1 MRKLLEITL
10 LDLRIYLSAAS
21 NLVSLTVLPIVL
33 TFVLG
38 GVFSGG
44 DGGQSRLRVDV
55 IDQDQSEASAA
66 FVADLQA
73 VNPGLYLCPM
83 EQSDSIPCEL
93 PEVDGDDVDAAVQA
107 VQDGDSNALV
117 VIPSGYAAALE
128 NLEPL
133 SLPYYSQADAL
144 LGDAVANS
152 VDAVLQQVNGAVIAA
167 RISVAYVD
175 ALETDLGGDL
185 FADESMVDDLQQTV
199 YTAAETRWQLP
210 SATISYEQTK
220 EGVVQQDGG
229 PAGFS
234 QSVPGTASMFVLFT
248 AISGIVLLLEERRQQ
263 TLQRLAA
270 MPLARWQI
278 IGGKILSRFLLCMLQ
293 FGIVFGLGLVVGL
306 DFGNDLLALLLVMAA
321 FAVCCT
327 SLALWLATVV
337 RSEGQASAMSTFL
350 GLTLAALGG
359 AWWSLE
365 LPFIP
370 QIMRTISLI
379 SPVTYAM
386 NGFNQLLY
394 YGGTLVDVLVP
405 VGILLAVSAVF
416 FFFGIRNF
424 KYV

>member
-10 LDLRIYLSAAS
+10 LDLLIYLMSAS
-21 NLVSLTVLPIVL
+21 NVISLTVLPLVL
-33 TFVLG
+33 TLVLG

-44 DGGQSRLRVDV
+44 SDEQNRIRVDI
-55 IDQDQSEASAA
+55 IDQDQTTASAA
-66 FVADLQA
+66 FITDLQA

-83 EQSDSIPCEL
+83 EQSESIPCLL
-93 PEVDGDDVDAAVQA
+93 PEVDGDTIEAAIQA
-107 VQDGDSNALV
+107 VQDGDTHALL
-117 VIPSGYAAALE
+117 VIPAGYEAALDS
-128 NLEPL
+128 LEPFA
-133 SLPYYSQADAL
+133 LPYYSKADEL
-144 LGDAVANS
+144 LGDAVGS
-152 VDAVLQQVNGAVIAA
+152 SIDAVLQQVNGAVIAA
-167 RISVAYVD
+167 RVSTAYVA
-175 ALETDLGGDL
+175 ALENDMGGSLFTD
-185 FADESMVDDLQQTV
+185 ASRVDDLQQTV
-199 YTAAETRWQLP
+199 YDTAVTRWQSP
-210 SATISYEQTK
+210 SATITYEQTR
-220 EGVVQQDGG
+220 EGVIQQESG

-263 TLQRLAA
+263 TLQRLIA

-278 IGGKILSRFLLCMLQ
+278 IGGKIFSRFLLCMLQ
-293 FGIVFGLGLVVGL
+293 FGIVFGMGLIVGL
-306 DFGNDLLALLLVMAA
+306 DFGNDLFALLLVMAA
-321 FAVCCT
+321 FALCST

-337 RSEGQASAMSTFL
+337 RSPGQASALSTFL

-370 QIMRTISLI
+370 QIMRTISLF

-394 YGGTLVDVLVP
+394 YRGTLVDVIVP
-405 VGILLAVSAVF
+405 VGILLVVSAVF

-424 KYV
+424 KYE